1 MTRQHASV
9 ICAFVLKEIE
19 YMVGVFNNFTEEND
33 NSTPIC
39 YKDHLKQNLF
49 MLKNSE
55 LEEEPDLPPESR
67 QLKVYLIVAIV
78 NGLKKHAIVNRLR
91 TEKHVRDLN
100 DTPDQSNNQEDSI
113 QQSLTSFIIC
123 VEAIVD
129 IGERIMLKLLPNKG
143 TCLLGGMVAR
153 ALLEVHLKSDILE
166 TIDHDPIYV
175 AQNGNPH
182 LRSMIDPLRY
192 ANAISNAFANPYLG
206 PRSSRKTNG
215 STRNMR
221 PSHEVQDIVRAL
233 FLRDL
238 IDIRASG
245 FGWGDWCI
253 WLGLPLSLDP
263 LLFSHHKNY
272 PISDSG
278 EVWMM
283 DEVSSHHI
291 STISTFL
298 HDIDNAIL
306 MCHKG
311 RSISRFQRPCGSLRV
326 HSHGVVER
334 VE

>member
-9 ICAFVLKEIE
+9 ICAFVLKEID
-19 YMVGVFNNFTEEND
+19 YMVGVFNNFPDRND
-33 NSTPIC
+33 DSTAIR
-39 YKDHLKQNLF
+39 YNDHLKQNLY

-55 LEEEPDLPPESR
+55 MEEEPRLPPESR

-91 TEKHVRDLN
+91 TEKQMQGLN
-100 DTPDQSNNQEDSI
+100 GQSDSKQDSI
-113 QQSLTSFIIC
+113 QQSMSSFIIC

-129 IGERIMLKLLPNKG
+129 IGERIMLKLLPNHG
-143 TCLLGGMVAR
+143 NCLLGGVVAR
-153 ALLEVHLKSDILE
+153 ALLEVHLKSDILD
-166 TIDHDPIYV
+166 TIDHDQIYV

-182 LRSMIDPLRY
+182 LRSMIDPYRY
-192 ANAISNAFANPYLG
+192 ANAISNAFANPHLG
-206 PRSSRKTNG
+206 PSRRSSRTTNDG
-215 STRNMR
+215 TLNDMKVMEQR
-221 PSHEVQDIVRAL
+221 PTQEVQDVVRAL

-253 WLGLPLSLDP
+253 WLGLPLSPEP

-283 DEVSSHHI
+283 DEVSITSLYLLFPLSH
-291 STISTFL
+291 
-298 HDIDNAIL
+298 
-306 MCHKG
+306 
-311 RSISRFQRPCGSLRV
+311 
-326 HSHGVVER
+326 
-334 VE
+334 